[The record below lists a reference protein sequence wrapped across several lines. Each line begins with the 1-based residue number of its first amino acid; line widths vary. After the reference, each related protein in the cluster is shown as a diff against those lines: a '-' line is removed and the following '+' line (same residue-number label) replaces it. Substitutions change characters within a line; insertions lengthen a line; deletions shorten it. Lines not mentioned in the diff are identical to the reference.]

1 MGIVDRINRLASTE
15 GPVPWKGAAYVVLA
29 YGFMRYACAEGCYVL
44 AVFAGLLVLAGSL
57 ALLPRTVRSLRIAK
71 AGE

>member
-1 MGIVDRINRLASTE
+1 MGIVDRINRVAGTE

-29 YGFMRYACAEGCYVL
+29 YGLMRFAGAEGCDVLFVL
-44 AVFAGLLVLAGSL
+44 AGLVALAGSL
-57 ALLPRTVRSLRIAK
+57 ALLPRTVRSFRTAK